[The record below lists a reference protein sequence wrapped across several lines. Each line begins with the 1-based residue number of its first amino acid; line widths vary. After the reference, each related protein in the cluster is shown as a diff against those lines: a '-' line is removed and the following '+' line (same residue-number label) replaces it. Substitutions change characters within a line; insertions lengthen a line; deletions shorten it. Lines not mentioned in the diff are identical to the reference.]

1 MRIRK
6 TGGGWI
12 AKENYLFLGLIM
24 EMAIHSYSRRVFNRM
39 FCDFLHLHRSHYHH
53 GRSKRLLISR
63 LFQPMNLRENRVI
76 GGCRSNELSCKS
88 QRLMLQ
94 AGLIQPANTGCFHY
108 LSFTVRAMEKLVRVI
123 DEEMQSIGG
132 QKVNMPSLT
141 SASLWK
147 TSERWDLLGKELF
160 RLKDRHN
167 MEYCLSPTHE
177 EAVTELIAM
186 QGNLSY
192 KQLPLMLYQVT
203 RKFRDEP
210 KPRFGL
216 LRGREFYMKDMY
228 TFDVSEKAAMETYNL
243 VSDAYSHIFERL
255 GLQFVKVQAD
265 TGSIGGKMSHEFQL
279 PAEIGE
285 DRLLMCSD
293 CHFAANVEAIMDAGT
308 NCPQCHGKL
317 RESKGIEVGH
327 TFYLGTKY
335 SYILG
340 ASYSNAENKPI
351 ATEMGCF
358 GLGVTR
364 ILAASIEV
372 LSTEDDIRWPSLLAP
387 YQVCIISPKKGS
399 KEELIT
405 DLSETLY
412 DTLIDAVPQLR
423 GEVLLDDRSHLTI
436 GKRLKDASRLGYPYV
451 VIAGKRVLENP
462 PLFEVSCQNN
472 GKTVFLTQEGVLD
485 FLRNVKTA

>member
-1 MRIRK
+1 
-6 TGGGWI
+6 
-12 AKENYLFLGLIM
+12 M
-24 EMAIHSYSRRVFNRM
+24 EVAIHSYSRRLFNNL
-39 FCDFLHLHRSHYHH
+39 FCRVLRLHRSHYHH
-53 GRSKRLLISR
+53 GRSKRLLLSR
-63 LFQPMNLRENRVI
+63 LFQPMNLREDRMV
-76 GGCRSNELSCKS
+76 GAGRSSELTCKS

-108 LSFTVRAMEKLVRVI
+108 LPYTVRVMEKLVRVI
-123 DEEMQSIGG
+123 DKEMQSIGG

-147 TSERWDLLGKELF
+147 ISERWDLLGKELF

-228 TFDVSEKAAMETYNL
+228 TFDVSEQAAMETYNF
-243 VSDAYSHIFERL
+243 VSDAYSRIFDRL
-255 GLQFVKVQAD
+255 ELQFVKVQAD

-285 DRLLMCSD
+285 DRLLMCCD
-293 CHFAANVEAIMDAGT
+293 CHFAANVETMKDAET
-308 NCPQCHGKL
+308 NCPQCCGKL
-317 RESKGIEVGH
+317 IESKGIEVGH

-335 SYILG
+335 SSIFG
-340 ASYSNAENKPI
+340 ATYSNTENKPI
-351 ATEMGCF
+351 VAEMGCF

-372 LSTEDDIRWPSLLAP
+372 LSTENNIRWPSLLAP
-387 YQVCIISPKKGS
+387 YQVCIIPPKKGS

-405 DLSETLY
+405 GLSETLY
-412 DTLIDAVPQLR
+412 DHLMDTVPQLR
-423 GEVLLDDRSHLTI
+423 GEVLLDDRSHLTV
-436 GKRLKDASRLGYPYV
+436 GKRLKDASHLGYPYII
-451 VIAGKRVLENP
+451 IAGKRILEDP
-462 PLFEVSCQNN
+462 PVFEVSCQNN
-472 GKTVFLTQEGVLD
+472 GKTLFLTQDSVLD
-485 FLRNVKTA
+485 FLRNVQIA

>member
-1 MRIRK
+1 
-6 TGGGWI
+6 
-12 AKENYLFLGLIM
+12 
-24 EMAIHSYSRRVFNRM
+24 
-39 FCDFLHLHRSHYHH
+39 
-53 GRSKRLLISR
+53 
-63 LFQPMNLRENRVI
+63 MNLREDRTI
-76 GGCRSNELSCKS
+76 GAGRSSEITCKS

-108 LSFTVRAMEKLVRVI
+108 LPYTVRAMEKLVRVI
-123 DEEMQSIGG
+123 DKEMQSIGG

-192 KQLPLMLYQVT
+192 RQLPLMLYQVT

-228 TFDVSEKAAMETYNL
+228 TFDVSEEAAMETYDL
-243 VSDAYSHIFERL
+243 VSQAYSRIFDQL

-279 PAEIGE
+279 PADIGE
-285 DRLLMCSD
+285 DRLLICSD
-293 CHFAANVEAIMDAGT
+293 CHFAANVEAMTDIET

-317 RESKGIEVGH
+317 KESKGIEGKPVV
-327 TFYLGTKY
+327 K
-335 SYILG
+335 
-340 ASYSNAENKPI
+340 NVRDNKVR
-351 ATEMGCF
+351 ESD
-358 GLGVTR
+358 
-364 ILAASIEV
+364 LALTGE
-372 LSTEDDIRWPSLLAP
+372 
-387 YQVCIISPKKGS
+387 PKKKKTEVVRVRLSMASSGDDDGMDALYDHF
-399 KEELIT
+399 KEKKYKGGFNEDNWEEEFEKIPMFMKKPPEELDPLKHPELACIQ
-405 DLSETLY
+405 SMLY
-412 DTLIDAVPQLR
+412 DEDQSPE
-423 GEVLLDDRSHLTI
+423 GNNRSALN
-436 GKRLKDASRLGYPYV
+436 D
-451 VIAGKRVLENP
+451 VIAARKLKPNHLKAIIR
-462 PLFEVSCQNN
+462 
-472 GKTVFLTQEGVLD
+472 
-485 FLRNVKTA
+485 

>member
-1 MRIRK
+1 
-6 TGGGWI
+6 
-12 AKENYLFLGLIM
+12 M
-24 EMAIHSYSRRVFNRM
+24 EVAIYSNSRQLFNRL
-39 FCDFLHLHRSHYHH
+39 FCNILHLHRSYYHH
-53 GRSKRLLISR
+53 GRSKRILLSR
-63 LFQPMNLRENRVI
+63 LFQPMNLREDRTTGV
-76 GGCRSNELSCKS
+76 GRSSDITCKS

-108 LSFTVRAMEKLVRVI
+108 LPYTVRAMEKLVRVI
-123 DEEMQSIGG
+123 DKEMQSIGG

-160 RLKDRHN
+160 RLKDRHD

-192 KQLPLMLYQVT
+192 RQLPLMLYQVT

-228 TFDVSEKAAMETYNL
+228 TFDVSEGAAMETYNL
-243 VSDAYSHIFERL
+243 VSQAYSCIFGQL
-255 GLQFVKVQAD
+255 GLQFVKVRAD
-265 TGSIGGKMSHEFQL
+265 TGNIGGKMSHEFQL
-279 PAEIGE
+279 PADIGE

-293 CHFAANVEAIMDAGT
+293 CHFAANVEAMTDTET

-317 RESKGIEVGH
+317 KESKGIEVGH
-327 TFYLGTKY
+327 TFNLGTKY

-340 ASYSNAENKPI
+340 ASYSNTENKPVV
-351 ATEMGCF
+351 TEMGCF

-364 ILAASIEV
+364 ILAAAIEV
-372 LSTEDDIRWPSLLAP
+372 LSTEDEIRWPSLLAP
-387 YQVCIISPKKGS
+387 YQVCIIPPKKGS
-399 KEELIT
+399 KEELSLG
-405 DLSETLY
+405 LSETLY
-412 DTLIDAVPQLR
+412 DTLIDAVPQLH

-462 PLFEVSCQNN
+462 PVFEVSCQNN
-472 GKTVFLTQEGVLD
+472 RKTVFLTQEGVLD
-485 FLRNVKTA
+485 LLRNVKIV